1 MLLEFQ
7 ALLSTNFR
15 TISAALVAPAFVF
28 AVWFPAA
35 MEAAPLKA
43 AHVTAVI
50 KDVRLLAPKAAPRP
64 AALNDDV
71 CGGTAMQTGGDSRA
85 ELTFNNQAVAR
96 LSANAA
102 LTFKAGDSL
111 DLTQGAVL
119 IQVPNGVKVKLQAGG
134 VAAGLSGVTAVLEY
148 QQPAFKF
155 LVIEGIGRL
164 YRPRHLGD
172 SVLVRAGQMIFGS
185 ANAALSDPVD
195 FDIGRFVKTCP
206 LLQEFPPL
214 ESETLIA
221 NESRKQE
228 REKTKKILIDTN
240 LVIFGGGTLVSL
252 VDPGTNASAPT
263 VPALAPSPAPASTPL
278 ATSR

>member
-1 MLLEFQ
+1 MDYR
-7 ALLSTNFR
+7 ALLALLLV
-15 TISAALVAPAFVF
+15 TISLPIVAAGAGLE
-28 AVWFPAA
+28 
-35 MEAAPLKA
+35 EARI
-43 AHVTAVI
+43 TAV
-50 KDVRLLAPKAAPRP
+50 VREVNLLAANNAPCP
-64 AALNDDV
+64 ASLSNVVHAGMAV
-71 CGGTAMQTGGDSRA
+71 TTGADSRA

-96 LSANAA
+96 LSVNAA
-102 LTFKAGDSL
+102 LTFKARDSL

-119 IQVPNGVKVKLQAGG
+119 IQVPNGAKGKVQAAG
-134 VAAGLSGVTAVLEY
+134 VAAALSGVTAVLEY
-148 QQPAFKF
+148 QPPAFKF

-214 ESETLIA
+214 ESEKSMTA
-221 NESRKQE
+221 ASQKQQ
-228 REKTKKILIDTN
+228 RDKSKKILIDTN

-252 VDPGTNASAPT
+252 VDPGTNVSAPA
-263 VPALAPSPAPASTPL
+263 VPAPAPSPAPASTPL